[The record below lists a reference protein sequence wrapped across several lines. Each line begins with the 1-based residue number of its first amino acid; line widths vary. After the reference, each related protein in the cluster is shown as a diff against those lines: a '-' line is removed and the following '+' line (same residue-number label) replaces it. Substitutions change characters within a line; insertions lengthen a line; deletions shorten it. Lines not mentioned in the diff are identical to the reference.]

1 MSYLARLK
9 QEISLKEPRRE
20 LTEPTKA
27 PSVSFVSTDYEASRD
42 ISRDDSEKWREFES
56 LLAIVAP
63 AYNTPAHEL
72 DEIREAARN
81 DLAWAL
87 VVYRFMAKEI
97 RTIEK

>member
-9 QEISLKEPRRE
+9 QEISLKEPRSE

-27 PSVSFVSTDYEASRD
+27 PSVSFVSTDYATSRD
-42 ISRDDSEKWREFES
+42 ISCNDSEKRREFEL

-81 DLAWAL
+81 DLAAAL
-87 VVYRFMAKEI
+87 IVYRFMAKEM
-97 RTIEK
+97 RGECK